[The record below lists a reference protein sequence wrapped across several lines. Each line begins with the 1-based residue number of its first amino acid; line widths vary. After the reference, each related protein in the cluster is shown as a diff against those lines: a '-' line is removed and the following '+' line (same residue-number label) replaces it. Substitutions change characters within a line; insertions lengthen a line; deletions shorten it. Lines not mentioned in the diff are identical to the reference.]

1 MGLSRPAG
9 PKTLVIAGRTLAL
22 PIFFP
27 SVSSVKTNLRPVDYV
42 EVLATVGEPQFLV
55 SAYDIANAT
64 AGERVKLTRQLE
76 KATEGSCLLLDSG
89 NYESFWHRDRR
100 WSPASYFRVL
110 KSSPANLAF
119 CFDSQR
125 PMRNLKR
132 GAAAVSR
139 EVDAAQ
145 AVTDRTSV
153 LPIVH
158 GAPAD
163 LPIRVAGVAR
173 RSRPLMLAVP
183 ERCLG
188 DGILAR
194 AATVRAIR
202 RVLDE
207 VQPDCALHL
216 LGTGNPIALA
226 IYAIAGAQSFDGL
239 EWCQTCAD
247 PGTAKLVHF
256 QHREL
261 VREMSPEILEGLPY
275 AQATLVHNLLFF
287 REWMTRLR
295 ESLERDRHADF
306 LLTYTSPATVRRLG
320 ASLRGRS

>member
-1 MGLSRPAG
+1 MGLSRPTG
-9 PKTLVIAGRTLAL
+9 PKTLLIGGRALTLPVL
-22 PIFFP
+22 FP

-42 EVLATVGEPQFLV
+42 EVLTAIQEPQFLV
-55 SAYDIANAT
+55 SAYDIANAAT
-64 AGERVKLTRQLE
+64 GERKRLVRRLAEAAKE
-76 KATEGSCLLLDSG
+76 ACLLMDSG
-89 NYESFWHRDRR
+89 NYESFWHRDRT
-100 WSPASYFRVL
+100 WSATRYFRVL

-119 CFDSQR
+119 CFDNQR
-125 PMRNLKR
+125 PAKDLKR
-132 GAAAVSR
+132 AAAAVSH

-145 AVTDRTSV
+145 SVTNVTSV

-158 GAPAD
+158 GGPAD
-163 LPIRVAGVAR
+163 LPSRVAGVASQ
-173 RSRPLMLAVP
+173 SRPLMLAVP

-202 RVLDE
+202 RALDS

-216 LGTGNPIALA
+216 LGTGNPVALA
-226 IYAIAGAQSFDGL
+226 AYAIAGAQSFDGL

-247 PGTAKLVHF
+247 PTTGKLLHF

-261 VREMSPEILEGLPY
+261 VREMSRGIVAGLPY

-287 REWMTRLR
+287 RDWMRRLR
-295 ESLERDRHADF
+295 ESLDRGTHAEF
-306 LLTYTSPATVRRLG
+306 LRACTSPATVRQLG
-320 ASLRGRS
+320 ASLRGRT